1 MGWGSYYEAEPW
13 GEWRADVRSAQIAA
27 ILANS
32 NRDVKKHPQAFELKD
47 FMLFAKAD
55 EVAAEARR
63 TADGKGAKM
72 DPALMAWLFR
82 KSGARVKE

>member
-1 MGWGSYYEAEPW
+1 
-13 GEWRADVRSAQIAA
+13 
-27 ILANS
+27 
-32 NRDVKKHPQAFELKD
+32 
-47 FMLFAKAD
+47 MLFAKAD

-72 DPALMAWLFR
+72 DPALMAWVFR